1 MPSPTYDE
9 PAMRQRSSPKDG
21 KSTLADGHWRRL
33 HEHAVLFASLIFCR
47 RAIRCF
53 LSCACDSLISGVWS
67 HFCGKLQLAVHGWLG
82 PYLAIICYYI
92 YRRLILTPRGLVFF
106 ILKLHC
112 AENLPSDLSPLVVVV
127 DCILLSRCF
136 MKTTDR

>member
-1 MPSPTYDE
+1 M
-9 PAMRQRSSPKDG
+9 G
-21 KSTLADGHWRRL
+21 
-33 HEHAVLFASLIFCR
+33 
-47 RAIRCF
+47 
-53 LSCACDSLISGVWS
+53 
-67 HFCGKLQLAVHGWLG
+67 
-82 PYLAIICYYI
+82 
-92 YRRLILTPRGLVFF
+92 GLVFF